1 MGIGGGR
8 GCGCGATM
16 RGGDGQLEAVAYDI
30 CMTIGSVILLILSG
44 LVIFNF
50 SFLLHTQNNL

>member
-8 GCGCGATM
+8 GCGCGATV

-30 CMTIGSVILLILSG
+30 RMTIGSVILLIRECC
-44 LVIFNF
+44 
-50 SFLLHTQNNL
+50 